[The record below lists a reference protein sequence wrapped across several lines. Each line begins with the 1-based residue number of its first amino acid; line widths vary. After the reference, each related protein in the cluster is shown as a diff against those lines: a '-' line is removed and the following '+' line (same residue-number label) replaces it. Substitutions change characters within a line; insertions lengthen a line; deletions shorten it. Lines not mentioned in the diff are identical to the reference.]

1 MRRGVNEL
9 VADNVFFDPT
19 GLAMIVTGTAIF
31 PSGMVPPQCG
41 HECRLAT
48 GRNAGALFM
57 PKNGVHGLRA
67 HRRRGAAGLVAAY
80 EPAARRD
87 RYMQLSKIKVAG
99 LLPPRFLKVCLRN
112 LSFDDQN

>member
-1 MRRGVNEL
+1 MSE
-9 VADNVFFDPT
+9 D
-19 GLAMIVTGTAIF
+19 GL
-31 PSGMVPPQCG
+31 
-41 HECRLAT
+41 HR
-48 GRNAGALFM
+48 
-57 PKNGVHGLRA
+57 LRA
-67 HRRRGAAGLVAAY
+67 HRRRRAAGLVAAY